1 MDRFWTKHYDDG
13 VPAVPQFQ
21 ERTVVDFLY
30 DSAQRWPEQAALSFM
45 GKTLSYRELTD
56 QVDALAA
63 GLAELGVAKDSRVAL
78 WLPNL
83 PQMVIAYFATLRLG
97 AQVVNCNPLYVEREI
112 EHQFNDAGVSV
123 VVTLDFL
130 WWYKFRGM
138 MDRTRVQRVVVTS
151 IPDYLPF
158 PLRTLAPLKLKRTK
172 QWVRVPRDPRVRFF
186 KEMIQQPHPAPPTPD
201 IPLDHVALLQYTGG
215 TTGSAKGAMLTH
227 RNISVNAQQCA
238 YWFPFAEPG
247 REVLLACLPLFHVFG
262 MTVSMLWPIFKG
274 FHIVMAPN
282 PRDIDDL
289 VRSITKRRVSL
300 FPAVPAL
307 FAAVNNYPHIDKLDI
322 TSIKGCFSGS
332 APLPVAVME
341 RFEKLT
347 GGKITEG
354 FGLTETSPVTHGN
367 PVHGLRKPGSVG
379 VPIPGTDAKIVDIE
393 TGERQLAV
401 NEEGELCIR
410 GPQVMAGYWNRPEE
424 TAQTLRDG
432 WVYTGDLARMDE
444 DGYFFIVGR
453 KKDMILVNGCNVY
466 PDEIDAVL
474 VAHPAVLEAATVGVP
489 DEKRG
494 EIPVSFVVLKPG
506 GTITADEL
514 RIYLKTQLAPY
525 KVPRRIEF
533 IAEMPKSGMMK
544 ILRTELRAKAQ
555 EATPST

>member
-1 MDRFWTKHYDDG
+1 MDRFWTKHYDEG
-13 VPAVPQFQ
+13 VPADPQFQ

-30 DSAQRWPEQAALSFM
+30 DSAQKWPEQPALSFM
-45 GKTLSYRELTD
+45 GKTLTYRELAN
-56 QVDALAA
+56 QVDAFAA

-97 AQVVNCNPLYVEREI
+97 AQVVNSNPLYVEREI

-130 WWYKFRGM
+130 WWYKLRGM
-138 MDRTRVQRVVVTS
+138 LDRTSVQHVVVGS

-172 QWVRVPRDPRVRFF
+172 QWVRVPREPRVRFF
-186 KEMIQQPHPAPPTPD
+186 KEMVGQPHAAPPKVD

-227 RNISVNAQQCA
+227 RNISINAQQCA
-238 YWFPFAEPG
+238 YWFPFAVPG
-247 REVLLACLPLFHVFG
+247 QEVLLACLPLFHVFG

-289 VRSITKRRVSL
+289 VKSITKRRVSL

-307 FAAVNNYPHIDKLDI
+307 FAAINNYPRIDKLDI

-341 RFEKLT
+341 RFETLT

-379 VPIPGTDAKIVDIE
+379 VPIPGTEAKIVDME
-393 TGERQLAV
+393 TGERQLGV

-410 GPQVMAGYWNRPEE
+410 GPQVMAGYWNRPED

-432 WVYTGDLARMDE
+432 WVYTGDSGQDGRGRLLLHRRPQEGHDPRQRLQRVSRRGRRGARRPSRGSRGRHRRCAGREARRDPR
-444 DGYFFIVGR
+444 FIRG
-453 KKDMILVNGCNVY
+453 
-466 PDEIDAVL
+466 P
-474 VAHPAVLEAATVGVP
+474 EA
-489 DEKRG
+489 
-494 EIPVSFVVLKPG
+494 
-506 GTITADEL
+506 GTRRSPPRSCGSTA
-514 RIYLKTQLAPY
+514 RPSSRRTRCRSGSNSSPRSRRAP
-525 KVPRRIEF
+525 
-533 IAEMPKSGMMK
+533 
-544 ILRTELRAKAQ
+544 
-555 EATPST
+555 